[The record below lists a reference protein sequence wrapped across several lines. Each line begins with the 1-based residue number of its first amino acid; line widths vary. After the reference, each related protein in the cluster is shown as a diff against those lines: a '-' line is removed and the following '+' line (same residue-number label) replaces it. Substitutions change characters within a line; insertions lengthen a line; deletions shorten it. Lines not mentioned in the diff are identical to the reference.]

1 MQWDS
6 AAASGTANTFNVEV
20 TRVRSTAR
28 EQQAAGLPPH
38 RYAMILEISNR
49 FAINNNADGDLTK
62 GWEPIPGAVNP
73 PLNGGPSIRW
83 NPLDGLYYTIL
94 GGSHVELVRTR
105 DFKTWERSPVRCI
118 QYHNTRQSPARVLY
132 GAYRRMMLVFTERA
146 FHPAQSR

>member
-1 MQWDS
+1 MHL
-6 AAASGTANTFNVEV
+6 A
-20 TRVRSTAR
+20 
-28 EQQAAGLPPH
+28 
-38 RYAMILEISNR
+38 